1 MRSRNKRAYNV
12 EFKLEAITRYET
24 SECSYQ
30 QLALE
35 LGLTNPSMIVNWRRK
50 YREEDIEGLRPH
62 KQGRPVTKKGDRNQ
76 TPKSSTKDE
85 ILAIRRQHKDYG
97 YRRIHLE
104 LKNRGWV
111 VNKKK
116 VQRLVQVMGLQVRAY
131 GRKYKK
137 YNSYKGVVGKI
148 KKNRINRRFNT
159 SIPYQKITTD
169 TTEFKYYVEDKARKL
184 QTKKLYLDPYM
195 DMYNLEI
202 ISYVLSDQ
210 PNGVTMLRGLEEA
223 IERTNGC
230 PYRRTFHSDRGWG
243 YQMTA
248 YQAMLEEHHIF
259 QSMSRKGNCYDNA
272 PMENFF
278 SVLKREIYDGYVYRS
293 RQELV
298 RSIENFI
305 RYYNNDRI
313 KEKLGGLNP
322 KQYRERMKSA

>member
-1 MRSRNKRAYNV
+1 MYWQKKWS
-12 EFKLEAITRYET
+12 
-24 SECSYQ
+24 
-30 QLALE
+30 
-35 LGLTNPSMIVNWRRK
+35 
-50 YREEDIEGLRPH
+50 EEDKDQSL
-62 KQGRPVTKKGDRNQ
+62 
-76 TPKSSTKDE
+76 KDE
-85 ILAIRRQHKDYG
+85 ILAIRSQHKDYG

-104 LKNRGWV
+104 LKNQGRV

-116 VQRLVQVMGLQVRAY
+116 VQRLVQIMGLQVHSY

-159 SIPYQKITTD
+159 CIPLQKITTD
-169 TTEFKYYVEDKARKL
+169 TTEFKYYEEDKTGKL

-210 PNGVTMLRGLEEA
+210 PNGVTMLQGLEVA
-223 IERTNGC
+223 IERTKAC

-248 YQAMLEEHHIF
+248 YQAMLEKHHIF

-278 SVLKREIYDGYVYRS
+278 SLLKREIYYGHNYRS
-293 RQELV
+293 RKELV
-298 RSIENFI
+298 QAIKQYI
-305 RYYNNDRI
+305 RYYNEDRI
-313 KEKLGGLNP
+313 KEKLGGLSP
-322 KQYRERMKSA
+322 KQYRERMQSA